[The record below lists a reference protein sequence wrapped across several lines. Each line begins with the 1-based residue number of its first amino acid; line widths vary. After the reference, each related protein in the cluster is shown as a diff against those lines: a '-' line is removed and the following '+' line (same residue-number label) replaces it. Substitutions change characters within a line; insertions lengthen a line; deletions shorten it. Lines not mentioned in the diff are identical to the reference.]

1 MEKRRKKTLARTLN
15 CGAACTKVVL
25 VTALFLPVFVAIG
38 FFSRPVVKPAE
49 PLSAKVHSVVES
61 ARPKQLVKVYS
72 IVKSRRPDINDPDAW
87 RISEV
92 VLDESQKRNLDPL
105 LVLAVIQIESEF
117 QHTAVSAVGAR
128 GMMQIMPDTGKY
140 LADALRRERGLRPA
154 DFKPE
159 SLDDPLTNIRLGT
172 YYLHDLRKKFQNIG
186 LALVAYNLGPAEVQN
201 RIENKIDFSDE
212 FAAAV
217 MDAYHGFKKVPA
229 SRF

>member
-1 MEKRRKKTLARTLN
+1 MEKRPKKTLARTLN

-25 VTALFLPVFVAIG
+25 VTALFLPA
-38 FFSRPVVKPAE
+38 FSIFDFSSQSIPKPAE
-49 PLSAKVHSVVES
+49 PRNAEVYHVVEH

-72 IVKSRRPDINDPDAW
+72 IVKSRRPDINDADAW
-87 RISEV
+87 RISQV
-92 VLDESQKRNLDPL
+92 VLDESSRRGLDPL

-140 LADALRRERGLRPA
+140 LADALRREHGLRPA
-154 DFKPE
+154 AFKPE
-159 SLDDPLTNIRLGT
+159 SLDDPLINIRLGT
-172 YYLHDLRKKFQNIG
+172 YYLHDLRKRFQNIG

-201 RIENKIDFSDE
+201 RIENKIEFSDD

-217 MDAYHGFKKVPA
+217 MDTYHGFKKA
-229 SRF
+229 SAPRF

>member
-1 MEKRRKKTLARTLN
+1 MEKRRKKTLARTSN

-25 VTALFLPVFVAIG
+25 VTALFLPAFLAFDFPSKPVAK
-38 FFSRPVVKPAE
+38 PVESHNAE
-49 PLSAKVHSVVES
+49 VHRVVER

-72 IVKSRRPDINDPDAW
+72 IVKLRRPDINDTDAW

-92 VLDESQKRNLDPL
+92 VLDESSKRGLDPL

-117 QHTAVSAVGAR
+117 QHTAVSTVGAR

-154 DFKPE
+154 VFKPE
-159 SLDDPLTNIRLGT
+159 LLDDPLINIRLGT
-172 YYLHDLRKKFQNIG
+172 YYLNDLRKKFQNIG

-217 MDAYHGFKKVPA
+217 MDAYHSFKKVPA
-229 SRF
+229 PRF